1 MMILFSGMWCTDSS
15 DELEL
20 ERKKVQLLQ
29 QKYEIQKTQISV
41 LNRRKDELTEELK
54 KAELKLE
61 DVREKM
67 NIPKI
72 YLITPTHTR
81 LEQKADLTRLSYT
94 LRHVPNI
101 HWIVVEDSTT
111 KTGLVTKFLA
121 SCKVPYTHLN
131 AATPQDYKLKEKDPN
146 WLKPRGVLQRNAG
159 LEWIRKQPGVSGVLY
174 FADDDNTYDLRLFEE
189 VVITW
194 HNLCPI

>member
-1 MMILFSGMWCTDSS
+1 MAFIMFTGLWCEDNT

-29 QKYEIQKTQISV
+29 QKYETQKTQIAV
-41 LNRRKDELTEELK
+41 LHKHKDELSNELRK
-54 KAELKLE
+54 CEQRLSQLTDKQNP
-61 DVREKM
+61 

-72 YLITPTHTR
+72 YIITPTHGR

-94 LRHVPNI
+94 LRLVPNI
-101 HWIVVEDSTT
+101 HWIVVEDSPT
-111 KTGLVTKFLA
+111 KTVLVKKFL
-121 SCKVPYTHLN
+121 STSKISYTHLN
-131 AATPQDYKLKEKDPN
+131 AATPTDFKLKEKDPN

-159 LEWIRKQPGVSGVLY
+159 LNWLRKQPGVTGVLY

-189 VVITW
+189 VHVYFRIG
-194 HNLCPI
+194 